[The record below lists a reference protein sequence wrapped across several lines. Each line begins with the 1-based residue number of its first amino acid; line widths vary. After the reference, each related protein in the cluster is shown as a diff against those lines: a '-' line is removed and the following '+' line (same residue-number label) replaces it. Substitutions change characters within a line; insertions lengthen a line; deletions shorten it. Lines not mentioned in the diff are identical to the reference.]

1 MKLSELLTD
10 VNFSFISKSYS
21 QNKNPFEKL
30 ILSKNIKEHKQ
41 KFYSQQGE
49 ELSIEEF
56 SKKFILSV
64 FTNYLVFISEGF
76 NTNDIQINIGSDGA
90 MAIADKKIILR
101 VPATIRNKAY
111 QLKLI
116 ELLEQVIN
124 LYSNGELKRE
134 IVEDA
139 KMNNKYYFKKSLV
152 KDQLKN
158 EDK

>member
-1 MKLSELLTD
+1 
-10 VNFSFISKSYS
+10 
-21 QNKNPFEKL
+21 
-30 ILSKNIKEHKQ
+30 
-41 KFYSQQGE
+41 
-49 ELSIEEF
+49 
-56 SKKFILSV
+56 
-64 FTNYLVFISEGF
+64 
-76 NTNDIQINIGSDGA
+76 